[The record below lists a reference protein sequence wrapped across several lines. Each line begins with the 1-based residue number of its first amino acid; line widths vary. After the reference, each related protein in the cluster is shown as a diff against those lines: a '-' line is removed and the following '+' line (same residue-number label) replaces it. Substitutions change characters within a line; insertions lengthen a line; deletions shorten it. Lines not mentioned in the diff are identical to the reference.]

1 MLNINDSKNAHQKKG
16 DACMARNKIIE
27 QFDIKNII
35 NYLRRSRQDEDRE
48 KKTGEDTLHEQK
60 QLMDRVL
67 ADYGVPYDQRNEIGS
82 GDKISTRPVFQ
93 QIIKDVRE
101 GKYDAIAVKEI
112 SRMGRG
118 SYTDMGTIYDLIVE
132 RRIYIITPWKIYDP
146 TNPSDL
152 RQIRFELF
160 MSREE
165 FETTRERLN
174 GGRYNAAL
182 EGKWVSGKAP
192 YGYKYNP
199 HTKHLDIN
207 KDEAEIVRAIFDFY
221 ANGILL
227 KNAKRKL
234 VQFRALGT
242 YLKRIGIKT
251 PAGNSEWQAIQ
262 VRQLLENER
271 FIGVLRQNTTKLTSD
286 GKKIPRPESEH
297 VVVYDAHP
305 AIIDME
311 LWNKVQYRIN
321 NREDTTNTKLDFEPC
336 ELAGICVCKKCGRKF
351 IRRAAVKQY
360 KKADGTISEYHNEFL
375 FCGTTGCTYVKYR
388 SVEEDI
394 LDTLKYLR
402 ELDADTL
409 KKQLDPII
417 VNQEPSRSKEDIAKF
432 VKSQLEELDRRMK
445 FIYEKYEAGIYK
457 DDEFVTRRNEI
468 EKKIEE
474 LEKME
479 FVKDVK
485 KETDAINPDFIKTS
499 MTSVLE
505 AYEKATSKTD
515 KNKLLH
521 SVFSHVDVEVL
532 EKGNGRKAAIH
543 VIEPFF
549 KSSFLRKS
557 V

>member
-1 MLNINDSKNAHQKKG
+1 
-16 DACMARNKIIE
+16 MARNKIIE
-27 QFDIKNII
+27 QYDINNII

-60 QLMDRVL
+60 HLMDRVL
-67 ADYGVPYDQRNEIGS
+67 SDYGVPYDQHSEIGS
-82 GDKISTRPVFQ
+82 GDKIATRPVFQ
-93 QIIKDVRE
+93 QIIKE
-101 GKYDAIAVKEI
+101 MENGKYDAIAVKEI

-118 SYTDMGTIYDLIVE
+118 SYTDMGTIYDLITQK
-132 RRIYIITPWKIYDP
+132 RIYIITPWKIYDP
-146 TNPSDL
+146 NNPSDL

-174 GGRYNAAL
+174 GGRFNAAL
-182 EGKWVSGKAP
+182 EGKWTSGKAP
-192 YGYKYNP
+192 FGYKYDTR
-199 HTKHLDIN
+199 TKHLDIN
-207 KDEAEIVRAIFDFY
+207 DDEAKVVAAIFDFY
-221 ANGILL
+221 NNGIILE
-227 KNAKRKL
+227 NGKRKL
-234 VQFRALGT
+234 VQFRALAT
-242 YLKRIGIKT
+242 YLTRLGIKT
-251 PAGNSEWQAIQ
+251 PNGNFEWSAIQ
-262 VRQLLENER
+262 ARQLLENDR
-271 FIGVLRQNTTKLTSD
+271 YIGILRTNTRQTTSD
-286 GKKIPRPESEH
+286 GKRIPRPESEH
-297 VVVYDAHP
+297 IIVYDAHP
-305 AIIDME
+305 AIIDIE
-311 LWNKVQYRIN
+311 TWNRTQHRIN

-360 KKADGTISEYHNEFL
+360 KKADGTISEYNNEFL

-388 SVEEDI
+388 SIEEDI
-394 LDTLKYLR
+394 LETLKYLR

-417 VNQEPSRSKEDIAKF
+417 VNQESSRTTEDIAKF

-457 DDEFVTRRNEI
+457 DDEFVTRRNDI

-479 FVKDVK
+479 FMEEIE
-485 KETDAINPDFIKTS
+485 KEVNEIKPDIIKNNIT
-499 MTSVLE
+499 TVLE
-505 AYEKATSKTD
+505 AYENAPTKTD

-521 SVFSHVDVEVL
+521 SVFSHVNIDVI
-532 EKGNGRKAAIH
+532 EKGTGRKPATYN
-543 VIEPFF
+543 IEPFL
-549 KSSFLRKS
+549 KSSFLSKS